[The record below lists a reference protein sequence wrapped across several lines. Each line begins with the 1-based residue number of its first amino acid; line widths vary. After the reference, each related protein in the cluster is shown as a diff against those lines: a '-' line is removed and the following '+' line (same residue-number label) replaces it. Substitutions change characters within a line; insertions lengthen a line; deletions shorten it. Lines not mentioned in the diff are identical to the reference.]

1 MGWGSMIT
9 FQTTFQTPPYILEA
23 NFNNMILGR
32 CICQLVQAR
41 LYARCPLFLLV
52 CKLGVERTVRVVP
65 LTWFKGLRVQ
75 SQQQADTHAQ
85 AQVCAGLMAT
95 SQLWVPARQFN
106 LRGGASEGGGRES
119 RFSLGREG
127 EGSWRS

>member
-23 NFNNMILGR
+23 NFHVILGR
-32 CICQLVQAR
+32 CILCQLVQAR

-52 CKLGVERTVRVVP
+52 CKLGVERTVRVVL

-106 LRGGASEGGGRES
+106 LRRERVRAGGGKGDLE
-119 RFSLGREG
+119 REG